1 MTHVCKGAASNQRL
15 SVMRVRHP
23 NGEDDALVFPDGF
36 EGPHYTTS
44 WKDHLEAIR
53 QGRRV
58 LLDLSITTSMTYEIS
73 LDDGSKT
80 IYEVGGDELMKK
92 PKG

>member
-1 MTHVCKGAASNQRL
+1 MLRPHTDPSAAR
-15 SVMRVRHP
+15 
-23 NGEDDALVFPDGF
+23 DDAAG
-36 EGPHYTTS
+36 
-44 WKDHLEAIR
+44 HLEAIR

-80 IYEVGGDELMKK
+80 IYEVGGDELIKK